1 MKKHI
6 ICLSQEQRQA
16 LQQCITTGRAP
27 ARQILHAQIL
37 LKVDQG
43 PSGPN
48 WSNKQIQEA
57 FGAVESTVWRVRTR
71 FLQDGLPAAVE
82 RRSQP
87 DRPEKRK
94 LAGEQEAHLIALA
107 CQKPP
112 EGSAC
117 WTLRMLADKLVE
129 LEVVESVS
137 HETVRM
143 TLKKTNSSPGSKSSG
158 AFHLRRMPPLSRR
171 WKTCSACINGPMMHD
186 FRKFVSMKS
195 ASNCLR
201 KFAIPCRANLEP

>member
-6 ICLSQEQRQA
+6 ICLSEEQRQS
-16 LQQCITTGRAP
+16 LQQLIKAGHAP

-37 LKVDQG
+37 LKVDES
-43 PSGPN
+43 PVGPN

-71 FLQDGLPAAVE
+71 FLREGLPAAVE
-82 RRSQP
+82 RRAQP

-94 LAGEQEAHLIALA
+94 LTGEHEAHLIALA

-112 EGSAC
+112 DGRER
-117 WTLRMLADKLVE
+117 WTLRLLADKLVE
-129 LEVVESVS
+129 LEIVEDVS

-158 AFHLRRMPPLSRR
+158 AFHPKPMPPLSRR
-171 WKTCSACINGPMMHD
+171 WKMC
-186 FRKFVSMKS
+186 
-195 ASNCLR
+195 
-201 KFAIPCRANLEP
+201 

>member
-6 ICLSQEQRQA
+6 ICLSEEQRQA
-16 LQQCITTGRAP
+16 LQQRITTGRAP

-37 LKVDQG
+37 LKGDQG

-48 WSNKQIQEA
+48 WSNQQIQEA

-87 DRPEKRK
+87 DRPEKRN

-112 EGSAC
+112 DGRTC
-117 WTLRMLADKLVE
+117 WTLRLLADKLVE
-129 LEVVESVS
+129 WEVVESVS
-137 HETVRM
+137 HETVRT

-158 AFHLRRMPPLSRR
+158 ASHPRPMPPLLRQ
-171 WKTCSACINGPMMHD
+171 WKTY
-186 FRKFVSMKS
+186 
-195 ASNCLR
+195 
-201 KFAIPCRANLEP
+201 

>member
-1 MKKHI
+1 
-6 ICLSQEQRQA
+6 
-16 LQQCITTGRAP
+16 
-27 ARQILHAQIL
+27 LHAQIL

-71 FLQDGLPAAVE
+71 FLQNSLPVAIE

-112 EGSAC
+112 DGRES

-129 LEVVESVS
+129 LEVVESIS
-137 HETVRM
+137 HETVRT
-143 TLKKTNSSPGSKSSG
+143 TLKKTSSSPGSKSSG
-158 AFHLRRMPPLSRR
+158 VSHRRPMLPLSRR
-171 WKTCSACINGPMMHD
+171 WKTC
-186 FRKFVSMKS
+186 
-195 ASNCLR
+195 
-201 KFAIPCRANLEP
+201 